1 MPRKKEF
8 DEFEVLHR
16 AMEIFWHKG
25 YEATSVQDLVEQM
38 GINRGSLYGTFT
50 DKRALFLAVIQ
61 HYDQTVVSTVV
72 ANLRQARSARQAI
85 EEYIRDAAE
94 RASADRDRR
103 GDFLTNI
110 AVEVG
115 PHDLEA
121 ERRLQASLRRIESA
135 FYDALVHAR
144 AAGEI
149 RTHRDL
155 HDVARF
161 LTSTLQG
168 IRVMA
173 RVNAARE
180 SLLAI
185 ADIAIAAMDH

>member
-8 DEFEVLHR
+8 DEFEVLQR

-25 YEATSVQDLVEQM
+25 YEATSIQDLVDQT

-61 HYDQTVVSTVV
+61 YYDQTVVTTTVSTFQ
-72 ANLRQARSARQAI
+72 QARSARQAI
-85 EEYIRDAAE
+85 EDYIRNAAE
-94 RASADRDRR
+94 RAAEDTQQR
-103 GDFLTNI
+103 GDFLTNS

-115 PHDLEA
+115 PHDPEA
-121 ERRLQASLRRIESA
+121 ERRLHASMMRIEAA
-135 FYDALVHAR
+135 FLGALVQAR
-144 AAGEI
+144 ANGEI
-149 RTHRDL
+149 KTRRDL
-155 HDVARF
+155 RDLARF
-161 LTSTLQG
+161 LTSSMQG

-173 RVNAARE
+173 RCNPDRE

-185 ADIAIAAMDH
+185 VDIVIASLDN